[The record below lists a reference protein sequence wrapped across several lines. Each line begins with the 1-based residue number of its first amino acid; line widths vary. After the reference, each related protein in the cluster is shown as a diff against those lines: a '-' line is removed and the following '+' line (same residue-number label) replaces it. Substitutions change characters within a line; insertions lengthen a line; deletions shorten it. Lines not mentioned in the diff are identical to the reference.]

1 MKNSHIVT
9 LILSLVFIS
18 MASSEA
24 GAQEITVPEGLT
36 VTLHGEPLT
45 GGTHRIS
52 RIKN

>member
-24 GAQEITVPEGLT
+24 GAQEITVPEGYEYVPGAEST
-36 VTLHGEPLT
+36 
-45 GGTHRIS
+45 
-52 RIKN
+52 